1 MSDDGGGAVNS
12 DPLATVTAFQLADSF
27 LPVGTYTASYGLEQF
42 VESDVVDDVESLQT
56 VLEDYLAQQIGP
68 CDTVVLARAYDAA
81 AEGDLDGVVRV
92 DRRQESVTLTAEF
105 RESSTKSGGQLLSLM
120 AETESD
126 EFLQTYRER
135 VDDGDTPGNYAA
147 VFGAVAART
156 EIPRESACLA
166 QGYGF
171 VVGLLGAAQRLM
183 RIGHTDTQRILHEV
197 KPVIVDV
204 VEECASRPLDD
215 LQSFAPMVDVMSMQ
229 HERAERRLFV
239 S

>member
-1 MSDDGGGAVNS
+1 MSDESGT

-42 VESDVVDDVESLQT
+42 VESDVVDDAESLQT
-56 VLEDYLAQQIGP
+56 LLEDYLHQQIGP

-81 AEGDLDGVVRV
+81 SEGNLDGVVRA

-120 AETESD
+120 AETEGD
-126 EFLQTYRER
+126 EFLAAYRER

-156 EIPRESACLA
+156 DIPRQQACLA

-183 RIGHTDTQRILHEV
+183 RIGHTDTQRVLHEI

-204 VEECASRPLDD
+204 VEACEPRPLGEVR
-215 LQSFAPMVDVMSMQ
+215 SFAPMVDILSMK

>member
-1 MSDDGGGAVNS
+1 MTDSPA

-42 VESDVVDDVESLQT
+42 VAGDVVDDVESLRE
-56 VLEDYLAQQIGP
+56 LLADYLRHQIGP

-81 AEGDLDGVVRV
+81 SEGDLDGVVAA
-92 DRRQESVTLTAEF
+92 DRRQEAVTLTAEF

-120 AETESD
+120 AETEGD
-126 EFLQTYRER
+126 EFLSAYQAR
-135 VDDGDTPGNYAA
+135 VADDDAPGNYAA
-147 VFGAVAART
+147 AFGAVAASQG
-156 EIPRESACLA
+156 IPRETACLA

-183 RIGHTDTQRILHEV
+183 RIGHTDTQRVLTEL
-197 KPVIVDV
+197 KPVVAEV
-204 VEECASRPLDD
+204 VADHETRPLDEI
-215 LQSFAPMVDVMSMQ
+215 QSFAPMVELASME